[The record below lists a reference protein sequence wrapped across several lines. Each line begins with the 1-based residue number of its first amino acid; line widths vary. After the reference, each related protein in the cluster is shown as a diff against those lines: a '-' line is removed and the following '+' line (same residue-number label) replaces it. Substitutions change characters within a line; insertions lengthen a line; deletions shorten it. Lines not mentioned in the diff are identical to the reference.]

1 MNDQVPNIEELCLD
15 ILAQDALAT
24 PGPWA
29 HPLVQ
34 DGECLPDGTGYAGD
48 WAADPR
54 AVVRPA
60 GPERD
65 EADVAACPAP
75 ADAALIISFRA
86 AAPALAREVLRLRAE
101 LAALKGAA

>member
-29 HPLVQ
+29 HPQ
-34 DGECLPDGTGYAGD
+34 DDECLQEGTGY
-48 WAADPR
+48 
-54 AVVRPA
+54 VVRPA
-60 GPERD
+60 GPEHD

-101 LAALKGAA
+101 LAALKGLA